1 MKTSRDLEAS
11 LERIRA
17 LRAASA
23 QPKTQSFTRLHAV
36 GLGFGLLLGGAAF
49 LYGAGH
55 PSKTLPATPVV
66 TPEPVLAA
74 QPAADWRS
82 KISQADASQL
92 VQPAPVAAPEPE
104 PVPAPQPQMRYTEAG
119 ALAEMC
125 AAGRQYREDVDTGF
139 AQPSQARVE
148 VQLYAKYL
156 SEQSPASVGQLVRA
170 GNDGLWL
177 DRC

>member
-92 VQPAPVAAPEPE
+92 VQPAPVAAPEPAK
-104 PVPAPQPQMRYTEAG
+104 PVKCSPYASNGTYLPELCGEHDA
-119 ALAEMC
+119 
-125 AAGRQYREDVDTGF
+125 F
-139 AQPSQARVE
+139 ADRAARVSRE
-148 VQLYAKYL
+148 
-156 SEQSPASVGQLVRA
+156 P
-170 GNDGLWL
+170 
-177 DRC
+177 